1 MPPYHAGAV
10 AGGVLSAVACGLAVA
25 LGEASLAKADDP
37 GSRDHPD
44 DSGLQFCRL
53 DVHQHVSDT
62 RVALL
67 DRTFHAMRDLV
78 AFMHRHVT
86 IYSNM
91 KIDVKIEAHFSSPT
105 FLNLNDARN

>member
-1 MPPYHAGAV
+1 MCYMPPYQAGAV
-10 AGGVLSAVACGLAVA
+10 AGGVLSAVA
-25 LGEASLAKADDP
+25 LAKADDP

-53 DVHQHVSDT
+53 DVHRHVSYT

-67 DRTFHAMRDLV
+67 YRTFYAMRNLV
-78 AFMHRHVT
+78 AFVHGHLA
-86 IYSNM
+86 IHSNVE
-91 KIDVKIEAHFSSPT
+91 IDVKVEAHFSSPT